1 MPKLQELLDEKWP
14 LRETDQQDS
23 FWKKSA
29 LRDAFAQGY
38 NAGVSSLREAND
50 ANPYDTSKVLVECR
64 KMISEG
70 KSLNALRLY
79 KETMGCSLTDAKA
92 ILNL

>member
-1 MPKLQELLDEKWP
+1 MSKLQQLLDEKWP
-14 LRETDQQDS
+14 LENNQSESDRLYKMKRQ
-23 FWKKSA
+23 
-29 LRDAFAQGY
+29 AFTEGY
-38 NAGVSSLREAND
+38 NEGVASLREAND
-50 ANPYDTSKVLVECR
+50 ANPYDTTKVLNECH

-79 KETMGCSLTDAKA
+79 KETMGCSISDAKA